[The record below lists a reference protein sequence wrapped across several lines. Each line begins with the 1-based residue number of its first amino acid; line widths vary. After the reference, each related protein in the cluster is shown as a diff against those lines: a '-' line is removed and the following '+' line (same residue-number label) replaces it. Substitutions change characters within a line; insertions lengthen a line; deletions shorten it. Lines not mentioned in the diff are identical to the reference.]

1 MRPANGAEPMLLCVA
16 DVAGKGL
23 PAALVMSNMQ
33 ATLRALLGRTSDLPA
48 LAAEASALLF
58 GSTAPEKYV
67 TAALAALDPSSGA
80 VTFLGAGHL
89 DNLVVRRDGTIRR
102 LSSTGPPL
110 GLLPIELPFEQS
122 KDALAHGD
130 CLVLFSDG
138 ITDAQNDASEEFGEA
153 RLQDILSS
161 VAGETPEVIIDRV
174 FAAVD
179 AFVEGAPQFDDMT
192 ILIAARH

>member
-1 MRPANGAEPMLLCVA
+1 M
-16 DVAGKGL
+16 
-23 PAALVMSNMQ
+23 
-33 ATLRALLGRTSDLPA
+33 
-48 LAAEASALLF
+48 
-58 GSTAPEKYV
+58 
-67 TAALAALDPSSGA
+67 TAALAALDPATGA
-80 VTFLGAGHL
+80 VHVSSAPDISTIWSC
-89 DNLVVRRDGTIRR
+89 VRDGTIRR

-110 GLLPIELPFEQS
+110 GLLPIGLPFEQS

-138 ITDAQNDASEEFGEA
+138 ITDAQNDADEEFGEA
-153 RLQDILSS
+153 RLQDILAASP
-161 VAGETPEVIIDRV
+161 VEPPEVIIDRV